1 VTSHDQLFKT
11 LFQSFLTDLLSLAEP
26 EALDFLDLPALRLL
40 DKETFTGW
48 PEARR
53 REVDLL
59 ALAPARSRPEER
71 FLVHVEIERSARSTM
86 GHRLWGYANLLQGRY
101 GVPVLTVLVNL
112 RGGPAG
118 ARQETVRKGTPYREV
133 STFRY
138 TTFGLSGCR
147 AEDYLDRPEPL
158 AWGLAA
164 LMRPGRLSRAE
175 LKIECLRRLARA
187 RLDTR
192 RTLLLVECVQTYLQ
206 LNAEEAR
213 EYDILCSLDTN
224 QEVQA
229 METMWWGDRVRLE
242 GLEQGRKEGLR
253 EGRAAAR
260 QILLQLLAQRFG
272 RVPARIRRQ
281 VEAIESL
288 DRLSQLAGRV
298 YAVGSLA
305 ELGLGEP

>member
-26 EALDFLDLPALRLL
+26 EALEFLDTAALRLL

-48 PEARR
+48 PEGRR

-59 ALAPARSRPEER
+59 ALAPARRRPEER
-71 FLVHVEIERSARSTM
+71 FLVHVEIERTARSTM
-86 GHRLWGYANLLQGRY
+86 SHRLWGYANLLQGRH

-112 RGGPAG
+112 RGGLAG

-138 TTFGLSGCR
+138 TAFGLSGCR

-192 RTLLLVECVQTYLQ
+192 QTLLLVECVQTYLQ
-206 LNAEEAR
+206 LNAEEAGK
-213 EYDILCSLDTN
+213 YDILCSLDTN
-224 QEVQA
+224 QEVRA

-242 GLEQGRKEGLR
+242 GLEQGRQEG
-253 EGRAAAR
+253 GRAAAR
-260 QILLQLLAQRFG
+260 QILLQLLDQRFG

-281 VEAIESL
+281 VEAIDSL
-288 DRLSQLAGRV
+288 DRLSQLAGQV
-298 YAVGSLA
+298 FAVGSLE
-305 ELGLGEP
+305 ELKLGEF